1 MKSKPCRAVG
11 APKRSWLPRR
21 YRSSCAYR
29 KSKFDFWDQRP
40 DLPTTKITQRPEYL
54 DELSAKEKLDIV
66 RREMKSQGAD
76 AHFAS
81 NLESVARTLNIR
93 AFDVHCNLLC
103 FSYLLVLEDRAILYA
118 QLDGISVDLID
129 TLEGVVEFADYD
141 QIADVLVDE
150 LKVKLLV
157 AKRNSQFGFGKH

>member
-1 MKSKPCRAVG
+1 MISDARSPYWLSELEWIFENIKEKPTIAVYEKQTFVELWEHLNDLDSRG
-11 APKRSWLPRR
+11 DIDLVVLTENPSLI
-21 YRSSCAYR
+21 
-29 KSKFDFWDQRP
+29 FWDQRP

-93 AFDVHCNLLC
+93 AFDVHLQSAL
-103 FSYLLVLEDRAILYA
+103 FF
-118 QLDGISVDLID
+118 ISPR
-129 TLEGVVEFADYD
+129 T
-141 QIADVLVDE
+141 
-150 LKVKLLV
+150 
-157 AKRNSQFGFGKH
+157 RR

>member
-1 MKSKPCRAVG
+1 M
-11 APKRSWLPRR
+11 L
-21 YRSSCAYR
+21 
-29 KSKFDFWDQRP
+29 
-40 DLPTTKITQRPEYL
+40 
-54 DELSAKEKLDIV
+54 
-66 RREMKSQGAD
+66 
-76 AHFAS
+76 HFAS

-129 TLEGVVEFADYD
+129 ALEGVVEFADYD

-150 LKVKLLV
+150 LK
-157 AKRNSQFGFGKH
+157 GKKHYL